1 MARRKSVTHFVA
13 VSDLSQPASKQEGVL
28 IEVEG
33 KGGDTPQN
41 REKALEILQQM
52 WEKGEIESDKFPD
65 GMTQEHLFYVPPES
79 PRLQETQTNEQ
90 MHSLTP
96 IVQGAQEIIQL
107 TKLQIEVQ
115 EAAEEASPYVPIIQ
129 AVLER
134 SRPLSVEEKELAKD
148 KKYGKTLERL
158 GMAVAEQEDYREHCT
173 GNASLI
179 LNAIAWQLK
188 EQDETSQKK
197 DEK

>member
-13 VSDLSQPASKQEGVL
+13 VSDLSQPATKQEGVL
-28 IEVEG
+28 IEIEG

-65 GMTQEHLFYVPPES
+65 GMTQDHLFYVPPES
-79 PRLQETQTNEQ
+79 SRLQEEAQTNEQ
-90 MHSLTP
+90 TDSLTP

-158 GMAVAEQEDYREHCT
+158 GIAVAQQEDYREHCT
-173 GNASLI
+173 GNANLI

-188 EQDETSQKK
+188 EQDEK
-197 DEK
+197 

>member
-90 MHSLTP
+90 TESLTP

-134 SRPLSVEEKELAKD
+134 SRPLSAEEKELAKD